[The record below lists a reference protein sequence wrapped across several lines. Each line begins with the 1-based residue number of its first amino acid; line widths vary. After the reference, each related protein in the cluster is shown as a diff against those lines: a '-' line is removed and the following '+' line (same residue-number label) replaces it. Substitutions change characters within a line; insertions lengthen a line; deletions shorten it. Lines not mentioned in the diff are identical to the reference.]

1 MNAIVVSFD
10 RLPESFLGCCG
21 NSWIE
26 TPNFDRLAAQSAV
39 FHQHFAEDA
48 ASATPHHA
56 WWSGRY
62 ECRRTAAAPHDNWL
76 PVFLKNRGVTVRI
89 LCETAA
95 EGRGDELAPLP
106 PELTECVTGVDGL
119 DVSLEE
125 TPFFRLVARA
135 QRDLR

>member
-39 FHQHFAEDA
+39 FHQHFAEDSSL
-48 ASATPHHA
+48 ASPRHA

-62 ECRRTAAAPHDNWL
+62 ECRRTNAAPHEDWL

-89 LCETAA
+89 LCESGA
-95 EGRGDELAPLP
+95 
-106 PELTECVTGVDGL
+106 
-119 DVSLEE
+119 
-125 TPFFRLVARA
+125 
-135 QRDLR
+135 